1 MPSLPSHIFSPLLF
15 PCRRRSAQVG
25 ATHTKKNKNKACVM
39 VLHAVCDACCTGMQ
53 TDPDD
58 VVRADAGAVAAVT
71 DSCPLLSS
79 HSQNINQLEIFGD
92 MSTPPD
98 ITSPSVSSRPQLAV
112 CDKNSQ
118 LFSNDVPFSSPV
130 LPPSDLQSQPAQT
143 PASPANTLD
152 PSQGLQPP
160 TELFA
165 PFNPATVPSGRTLF
179 VFYINTPHLQAKGET
194 NEREKEQTR
203 ERVYRSWR
211 GRGQRW
217 EGGA

>member
-1 MPSLPSHIFSPLLF
+1 MSP
-15 PCRRRSAQVG
+15 PQRSG
-25 ATHTKKNKNKACVM
+25 RCHTHQKKQKVCVV

-58 VVRADAGAVAAVT
+58 VRADAGAVAAVP
-71 DSCPLLSS
+71 DWCPLLSS
-79 HSQNINQLEIFGD
+79 RSQNINQLEIFGD

-118 LFSNDVPFSSPV
+118 LFSNDVPFSSF
-130 LPPSDLQSQPAQT
+130 LSHPAQT

-211 GRGQRW
+211 GRGQRR
-217 EGGA
+217 GGARDE

>member
-1 MPSLPSHIFSPLLF
+1 MP
-15 PCRRRSAQVG
+15 
-25 ATHTKKNKNKACVM
+25 HTPQKKNKKNKKACV

-58 VVRADAGAVAAVT
+58 VRADAGAVAAVP
-71 DSCPLLSS
+71 DWCPLLSS
-79 HSQNINQLEIFGD
+79 HPQNINQLEIFGD

-98 ITSPSVSSRPQLAV
+98 ITSPSVSSRPRLAV

-118 LFSNDVPFSSPV
+118 LFSNDVPYSSPV
-130 LPPSDLQSQPAQT
+130 HPPSDLPSQPAQT

-179 VFYINTPHLQAKGET
+179 GFYINTPHLQAKGET
-194 NEREKEQTR
+194 NKREE

-211 GRGQRW
+211 GRGQRRG
-217 EGGA
+217 GGARDE